1 MCSPSCTLYQDT
13 TDGKASESAET
24 VSYTGLIV
32 LPTDIKRASATHF
45 HGFIEFHSSRSTINV
60 VILRRG
66 IPGMHLSYPDLLQ
79 SSLGDIM
86 VQVTQ
91 ANNYVYLR
99 KG

>member
-1 MCSPSCTLYQDT
+1 M
-13 TDGKASESAET
+13 
-24 VSYTGLIV
+24 

-66 IPGMHLSYPDLLQ
+66 ISGMHLSYPDLLQ

-91 ANNYVYLR
+91 ANNCLFKKRVRGDNKPADAMRQRNSISVSVLFL
-99 KG
+99 KIFLS